1 MVDGL
6 GGTIKRMVYQEIMSG
21 KRCKNAVDS
30 LTLIKQKTTS
40 VFIDELLM
48 NEIEDA
54 HIALGQLFS
63 NIRSVPD
70 IQKVHSM
77 TVIDI
82 NKVECKF
89 YANSKEK
96 TIINL

>member
-21 KRCKNAVDS
+21 KRCQNAVHFLS
-30 LTLIKQKTTS
+30 LIKQKTAS

-54 HIALGQLFS
+54 HITLGQLFS
-63 NIRSVPD
+63 NVRPVSN

-82 NKVECKF
+82 NKVACKF
-89 YANSKEK
+89 YSNSKQK
-96 TIINL
+96 K

>member
-1 MVDGL
+1 
-6 GGTIKRMVYQEIMSG
+6 MVYQEIMSG
-21 KRCKNAVDS
+21 KRCKNAADCF
-30 LTLIKQKTTS
+30 TLIKKKNTS

-54 HIALGQLFS
+54 HITLEQLFS
-63 NIRSVPD
+63 NVRPVPD

-89 YANSKEK
+89 YANSK
-96 TIINL
+96 

>member
-1 MVDGL
+1 M
-6 GGTIKRMVYQEIMSG
+6 IQKYSRF
-21 KRCKNAVDS
+21 
-30 LTLIKQKTTS
+30 LTLIKQKNTP

-54 HIALGQLFS
+54 HITLGQLFS
-63 NIRSVPD
+63 NVRPIPD

-77 TVIDI
+77 NVIDI

-96 TIINL
+96 TIINF

>member
-1 MVDGL
+1 MDRL
-6 GGTIKRMVYQEIMSG
+6 GGTVKRIVYQEMLCG
-21 KRCKNAVDS
+21 KRYKNAVDF
-30 LTLIKQKTTS
+30 LTLIKHKTTS

-54 HIALGQLFS
+54 HITLGQLFS
-63 NIRSVPD
+63 NVRSVSD

-89 YANSKEK
+89 YGNSKEE
-96 TIINL
+96 IIIKF

>member
-1 MVDGL
+1 MDGL
-6 GGTIKRMVYQEIMSG
+6 GETIRRMVYQEIMSG
-21 KRCKNAVDS
+21 KRCKNAVDF

-40 VFIDELLM
+40 VFMDELLM

-54 HIALGQLFS
+54 HITLGQLFS
-63 NIRSVPD
+63 NVRPVPD

-82 NKVECKF
+82 NKIECKF

-96 TIINL
+96 TIINF

>member
-1 MVDGL
+1 MDGL
-6 GGTIKRMVYQEIMSG
+6 EGTIKRMGYQEIMSG
-21 KRCKNAVDS
+21 KRCKNAAEF
-30 LTLIKQKTTS
+30 LTLIKQKNTL

-48 NEIEDA
+48 NEIQDA
-54 HIALGQLFS
+54 HITLGQLFS
-63 NIRSVPD
+63 NVRLVPN

-96 TIINL
+96 TIVNF

>member
-1 MVDGL
+1 M
-6 GGTIKRMVYQEIMSG
+6 IYQEIMSG
-21 KRCKNAVDS
+21 KRCKNAVNF
-30 LTLIKQKTTS
+30 LTLIKQKTAS

-54 HIALGQLFS
+54 HITLGQLFS
-63 NIRSVPD
+63 NVRPVPD

-96 TIINL
+96 TIINF

>member
-1 MVDGL
+1 
-6 GGTIKRMVYQEIMSG
+6 MSG
-21 KRCKNAVDS
+21 KRCKNAVEF

-54 HIALGQLFS
+54 HITLRQLFS
-63 NIRSVPD
+63 NVRSVPD

-96 TIINL
+96 IIINF

>member
-1 MVDGL
+1 MDGL

-21 KRCKNAVDS
+21 KRCKNAVDF

-48 NEIEDA
+48 NGIEDA
-54 HIALGQLFS
+54 HITLGQLFS
-63 NIRSVPD
+63 NVRQVSD
-70 IQKVHSM
+70 IQKVHST

-96 TIINL
+96 TMINF

>member
-1 MVDGL
+1 
-6 GGTIKRMVYQEIMSG
+6 
-21 KRCKNAVDS
+21 
-30 LTLIKQKTTS
+30 
-40 VFIDELLM
+40 M

-54 HIALGQLFS
+54 HITLGQLFS
-63 NIRSVPD
+63 NVRSVPD

-96 TIINL
+96 TIISFKYNFVIYTMFLSYSLLESTV

>member
-1 MVDGL
+1 MDGP

-21 KRCKNAVDS
+21 KRCKNAVDF
-30 LTLIKQKTTS
+30 LTLIKQKTKS

-48 NEIEDA
+48 NEIEDV
-54 HIALGQLFS
+54 HITLGQLFS
-63 NIRSVPD
+63 NVRPVPD

-89 YANSKEK
+89 YAYSKEK
-96 TIINL
+96 TIINF

>member
-1 MVDGL
+1 MQKYSR
-6 GGTIKRMVYQEIMSG
+6 I
-21 KRCKNAVDS
+21 
-30 LTLIKQKTTS
+30 LTLIKQKNTP

-54 HIALGQLFS
+54 HITLGQLFS
-63 NIRSVPD
+63 NARPVPE

-77 TVIDI
+77 IVIDI

-96 TIINL
+96 TIINF

>member
-6 GGTIKRMVYQEIMSG
+6 EGTIKRMIYQEIRSS
-21 KRCKNAVDS
+21 KRWKNAVDF

-54 HIALGQLFS
+54 HITLGLMLDQYLIYKKF
-63 NIRSVPD
+63 
-70 IQKVHSM
+70 IQ
-77 TVIDI
+77 
-82 NKVECKF
+82 
-89 YANSKEK
+89 
-96 TIINL
+96 

>member
-1 MVDGL
+1 MVDEL
-6 GGTIKRMVYQEIMSG
+6 GGSIKRMVYEEIMSG
-21 KRCKNAVDS
+21 KRCKNAVEF
-30 LTLIKQKTTS
+30 LTLIKQKTAS

-54 HIALGQLFS
+54 HITLGKLFS
-63 NIRSVPD
+63 NVRPVSD

-77 TVIDI
+77 TVIAI

-89 YANSKEK
+89 YANSKQK
-96 TIINL
+96 K

>member
-1 MVDGL
+1 MDGL

-21 KRCKNAVDS
+21 KRCKNAVEF
-30 LTLIKQKTTS
+30 LTFIKQKTTS
-40 VFIDELLM
+40 VFTDELLM

-54 HIALGQLFS
+54 HITLRQLFF
-63 NIRSVPD
+63 NVRSVSD

-89 YANSKEK
+89 YANSKQNK
-96 TIINL
+96 